1 MIESLLE
8 DNERAHFQ
16 IPLKMVTDL
25 THPENFE
32 AQVPK
37 TLQATLRH
45 YQETGYKW
53 LKMLSHYQFGGILAD
68 EMGLG
73 KTLQTITYLLSERRR
88 ALERDSFDCRTCKFN
103 L

>member
-1 MIESLLE
+1 
-8 DNERAHFQ
+8 
-16 IPLKMVTDL
+16 MVTDL

-37 TLQATLRH
+37 SLQATLRH

-73 KTLQTITYLLSERRR
+73 RHCKPLPIYFRKRRR